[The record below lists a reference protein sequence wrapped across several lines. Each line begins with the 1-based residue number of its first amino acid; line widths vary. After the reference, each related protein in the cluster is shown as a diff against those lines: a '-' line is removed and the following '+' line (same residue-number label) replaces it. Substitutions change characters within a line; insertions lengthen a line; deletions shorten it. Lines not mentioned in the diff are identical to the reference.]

1 MLYIIYYQNNILEG
15 PKYYL
20 HEFPSKWSV
29 GGIVVSIVAFQAIDP
44 GSIPGQRI
52 FYILASTFALSNI
65 FNIGTVK
72 LIRQNFGKNMK

>member
-29 GGIVVSIVAFQAIDP
+29 GGIVVSIAAFQAIDP

-52 FYILASTFALSNI
+52 FIVLPLLLNPQI
-65 FNIGTVK
+65 F
-72 LIRQNFGKNMK
+72 LISRRLK